1 MKQDLSRE
9 QVLAVALEDYRK
21 NLPTPDN
28 DVPKTDWSKIET
40 YGGWDRRPLNV
51 YNNNTTYTKVTC
63 KDGTIQNQPSSPTA
77 KYDDSCRNNGGV
89 DNQKQYE
96 DALKNEQIEKN
107 KRFLIAQ
114 NTSEYDKKTAED
126 KFYEMFG
133 IKKSKSGDI
142 GIQSRPLGR
151 LLVAGVLVAGY
162 FAYKKFKN

>member
-9 QVLAVALEDYRK
+9 QVLASALEDYRK

-77 KYDDSCRNNGGV
+77 KYDDACRNNGGI

-96 DALKNEQIEKN
+96 DALKNEQAK
-107 KRFLIAQ
+107 AQ
-114 NTSEYDKKTAED
+114 VQANSQANNTKEPIY
-126 KFYEMFG
+126 Y
-133 IKKSKSGDI
+133 I
-142 GIQSRPLGR
+142 
-151 LLVAGVLVAGY
+151 LVTAGVLIAGY
-162 FAYKKFKN
+162 FAYKKFKK